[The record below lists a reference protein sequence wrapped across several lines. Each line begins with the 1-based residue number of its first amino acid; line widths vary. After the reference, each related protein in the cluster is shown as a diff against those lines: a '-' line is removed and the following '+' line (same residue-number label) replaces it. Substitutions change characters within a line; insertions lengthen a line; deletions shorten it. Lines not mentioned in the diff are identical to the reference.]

1 MPTETFDVVVIGAGS
16 TGENVADRVVQGGLS
31 AVIVESELV
40 GGECSY
46 WACMPSKALLRP
58 VEALRAARHVRGVAI
73 PNSTLDSAAV
83 FARRDAFTSH
93 WKDDSQVSWLNSA
106 GITLRRGHGRLV
118 GPRRVA
124 LADGNELEARYAVV
138 ICSGSSAVIPP
149 IPGLAEVKPWTAREA
164 TSASRAPAR
173 LGIIG
178 GGVVGC
184 EMATAWQAL
193 GSQVTILARGDQLLE
208 RSEPFAGDLVK
219 KSLIA
224 SGVEVHLAVE
234 TTAAS
239 RGDDGIHLELDDG
252 STLLVDEVLVS
263 VGRRP
268 NTDDLALG
276 VIGLQPG
283 SQLDSDETGLVAG
296 VEGDWLYAVG
306 DVTGWARLTHT
317 GKYHA
322 RSCGDAIVA
331 RTQGTLDDQPWSK
344 HRATAL
350 RSAVP
355 QVTFT
360 DPQVASVGLTAAEA
374 TDAGIDVK
382 VVDYNVGH
390 VAGAALFEDH
400 YVGSARMV
408 VDEARQV
415 IVGVTLV
422 GPEVGELLHAATVAI
437 VGEVPLDRLW
447 HAVPSYPTVSEVWL
461 RLLEGYGL

>member
-16 TGENVADRVVQGGLS
+16 TGENVADRIVQGGLS

-40 GGECSY
+40 GGDCSY

-58 VEALRAARHVRGVAI
+58 IEALRAARHVRGIAMADGA
-73 PNSTLDSAAV
+73 LDTAAV

-93 WKDDSQVSWLNSA
+93 WKDDSQVSWLNGA
-106 GITLRRGHGRLV
+106 GITLRRSHGRLA

-124 LADGNELEARYAVV
+124 LADGSELEARYAVV
-138 ICSGSSAVIPP
+138 VCSGSSAVVPP
-149 IPGLAEVKPWTAREA
+149 IPGLAEVQPWTAREA
-164 TSASRAPAR
+164 TSASAAPAR

-193 GSQVTILARGDQLLE
+193 GAQVTILVREGQLLE
-208 RSEPFAGDLVK
+208 RAEPFAGELVE
-219 KSLIA
+219 KSLSA
-224 SGVEVHLAVE
+224 SGVEIRFGIEA
-234 TTAAS
+234 TAAS
-239 RGDDGIHLELDDG
+239 RHDDGIHLELDDR

-268 NTDDLALG
+268 NTDDLALD
-276 VIGLQPG
+276 VIGMQPG
-283 SQLDSDETGLVAG
+283 RQLDSDETGLVAG

-306 DVTGWARLTHT
+306 DVTGWAQLTHT

-331 RTQGTLDDQPWSK
+331 RAHGTFDDRPWSK

-350 RSAVP
+350 RNAVP

-374 TDAGIDVK
+374 TAAGIDVR

-390 VAGAALFEDH
+390 VAGAALFEDR
-400 YVGSARMV
+400 YVGTARMV
-408 VDEARQV
+408 VDETRKV

-422 GPEVGELLHAATVAI
+422 GPEIGELLHAATVAI